1 MGRAFE
7 YRKAAKMK
15 RWAGMAKAF
24 TKVGREI
31 NIAIKEGGADPDY
44 NPRLRLA
51 INNAKAVNM
60 PKANIE
66 AAIKRATDKDTSNY
80 EEVTFEGYGPHGVA
94 IFVEATS
101 DNNNRTVA
109 SIRHAFSKYGGSLGT
124 NGSVDYMFER
134 KGQFIIKEANF
145 SGDLEELE
153 LELIDYGLD
162 SIERETDEDEPE
174 NNTINLYTGFE
185 DFATL
190 RDELEKRGIEVA
202 KAELVRLP
210 THTKQLSDDEVEDVV
225 KLIDKL
231 EEDDDVANVF
241 HTMDESE

>member
-80 EEVTFEGYGPHGVA
+80 DEVTFEGYGPHGIAV
-94 IFVEATS
+94 FVEATS

-109 SIRHAFSKYGGSLGT
+109 SIRHAFSKYGGNLGT

-134 KGQFIIKEANF
+134 KGQFIIKQENF
-145 SGDLEELE
+145 DGDLEELE
-153 LELIDYGLD
+153 LELIDAGLE
-162 SIERETDEDEPE
+162 SIEVEEDE
-174 NNTINLYTGFE
+174 ISLYTEFE
-185 DFATL
+185 DFGAL
-190 RDELEKRGIEVA
+190 RDELEKRKIEVA
-202 KAELVRLP
+202 KAELIRIP
-210 THTKQLSDDEVEDVV
+210 THTKKLTDAEVDEV
-225 KLIDKL
+225 LILIEKL
-231 EEDDDVANVF
+231 EEDDDVSNVF
-241 HTMDESE
+241 HTMDDSE

>member
-1 MGRAFE
+1 
-7 YRKAAKMK
+7 MK

-31 NIAIKEGGADPDY
+31 NIAIKEGGPDPDY

-51 INNAKAVNM
+51 MNNAKAVNM
-60 PKANIE
+60 PKANID
-66 AAIKRATDKDTSNY
+66 AAIKRATDKDTSAY
-80 EEVTFEGYGPHGVA
+80 EEVTFEGYGPHGIAV
-94 IFVEATS
+94 FVEATS

-134 KGQFIIKEANF
+134 KGQFIVKEENF
-145 SGDLEELE
+145 DGDLEELE
-153 LELIDYGLD
+153 LELIDFGLD
-162 SIERETDEDEPE
+162 SIEKEEDE
-174 NNTINLYTGFE
+174 INLYTAFE

-190 RDELEKRGIEVA
+190 RDELEKRKIEVA
-202 KAELVRLP
+202 KAELIRIP
-210 THTKQLSDDEVEDVV
+210 THTKKLTDDEVDEVV
-225 KLIDKL
+225 TLIEKL

>member
-31 NIAIKEGGADPDY
+31 NIAIKEGGPDPDY

-80 EEVTFEGYGPHGVA
+80 EEVTFEGYGPHGIAV
-94 IFVEATS
+94 FVEATS

-109 SIRHAFSKYGGSLGT
+109 SIRHAFSKYGGSLGV

-134 KGQFIIKEANF
+134 KGQFIVKAENF
-145 SGDLEELE
+145 TGDLEELE
-153 LELIDYGLD
+153 LELIDAGLER
-162 SIERETDEDEPE
+162 IEVEDDE
-174 NNTINLYTGFE
+174 INFYTAFE
-185 DFATL
+185 DFGTFSTEMEN
-190 RDELEKRGIEVA
+190 RKIEVS
-202 KAELVRLP
+202 KAELIRIP
-210 THTKQLSDDEVEDVV
+210 THTKKLTDSEVDDVV
-225 KLIDKL
+225 TLIEKL

>member
-24 TKVGREI
+24 TKAGREI
-31 NIAIKEGGADPDY
+31 NIAIKEGGPDPDY

-51 INNAKAVNM
+51 IANAKAVNM
-60 PKANIE
+60 PKTNIE

-94 IFVEATS
+94 VFVEATT

-109 SIRHAFSKYGGSLGT
+109 SIRHAFSKYGGSLGV

-134 KGQFIIKEANF
+134 KGQFIVKNE
-145 SGDLEELE
+145 DLEGKDVEELE
-153 LELIDYGLD
+153 LELIDAGLD
-162 SIERETDEDEPE
+162 RIERDEDE
-174 NNTINLYTGFE
+174 TIFYTSFE
-185 DFATL
+185 DFVKFGP
-190 RDELEKRGIEVA
+190 ELEKLEVKA
-202 KAELVRLP
+202 SKAELVRLP
-210 THTKQLSDDEVEDVV
+210 THTKKLNDDEVEDVV
-225 KLIDKL
+225 TLIEKL
-231 EEDDDVANVF
+231 EEDDDVASVF

>member
-60 PKANIE
+60 PKANVD
-66 AAIKRATDKDTSNY
+66 AAIKRATDKDTSAY
-80 EEVTFEGYGPHGVA
+80 EEVTFEGYGPHGIAV
-94 IFVEATS
+94 FVEATT

-109 SIRHAFSKYGGSLGT
+109 SIRHAFSKYGGQMGT
-124 NGSVDYMFER
+124 SGSVDYMFNR
-134 KGQFIIKEANF
+134 RGQFIVKQE
-145 SGDLEELE
+145 DLEGKDIEELE
-153 LELIDYGLD
+153 LELIDVGLD
-162 SIERETDEDEPE
+162 RIETDEDE
-174 NNTINLYTGFE
+174 TIFYTSFE
-185 DFATL
+185 DFAGFGP
-190 RDELEKRGIEVA
+190 ELEKLDVKVS

-210 THTKQLSDDEVEDVV
+210 THTKKLTDEEVEDVY
-225 KLIDKL
+225 KLIEKL
-231 EEDDDVANVF
+231 EEDDDVASVF
-241 HTMDESE
+241 HTLDESE

>member
-1 MGRAFE
+1 
-7 YRKAAKMK
+7 MK

-31 NIAIKEGGADPDY
+31 NIAIKEGGPDPDY

-94 IFVEATS
+94 VFVEATS

-109 SIRHAFSKYGGSLGT
+109 SMRHAFSKYGGSLGV

-134 KGQFIIKEANF
+134 KGQFIIKAEDLE
-145 SGDLEELE
+145 GDLEEME
-153 LELIDYGLD
+153 FELIDSGLD
-162 SIERETDEDEPE
+162 SIEVDDDE
-174 NNTINLYTGFE
+174 INFYTAFE

-190 RDELEKRGIEVA
+190 RDELEKREIKVS

-210 THTKQLSDDEVEDVV
+210 THTKKLTDDEVEDVLV
-225 KLIDKL
+225 LIEKL
-231 EEDDDVANVF
+231 EEDDDVSNVF
-241 HTMDESE
+241 HTMDVSE

>member
-31 NIAIKEGGADPDY
+31 NIAIKEGGPDPDY

-51 INNAKAVNM
+51 MNNAKAVNM

-66 AAIKRATDKDTSNY
+66 AAIKRATDKDTSAY

-94 IFVEATS
+94 VFIEATS

-109 SIRHAFSKYGGSLGT
+109 SIRHAFSKYGGNMGT

-134 KGQFIIKEANF
+134 KGQFIVKQEDLE
-145 SGDLEELE
+145 GKDLEELE
-153 LELIDYGLD
+153 FELIDAGL
-162 SIERETDEDEPE
+162 SRIEQDGEEVTF
-174 NNTINLYTGFE
+174 YTSFE
-185 DFATL
+185 DFAGFGP
-190 RDELEKRGIEVA
+190 EMEKQGIQVS

-210 THTKQLSDDEVEDVV
+210 THTKKLTDDQVEEV
-225 KLIDKL
+225 LILIEKL

>member
-31 NIAIKEGGADPDY
+31 NIAIKEGGPDPDY

-80 EEVTFEGYGPHGVA
+80 DEVTFEGYGPHGIAV
-94 IFVEATS
+94 FVEATS

-109 SIRHAFSKYGGSLGT
+109 SMRHAFSKYGGSLGV

-134 KGQFIIKEANF
+134 KGQFIIKAEDLE
-145 SGDLEELE
+145 GDLEEME
-153 LELIDYGLD
+153 FELIDSGLD
-162 SIERETDEDEPE
+162 SIEVDDDE
-174 NNTINLYTGFE
+174 INFYTAFE

-190 RDELEKRGIEVA
+190 RDELEKREIKVS

-210 THTKQLSDDEVEDVV
+210 THTKKLTDDEVEDVLV
-225 KLIDKL
+225 LIEKL
-231 EEDDDVANVF
+231 EEDDDVSNVF
-241 HTMDESE
+241 HTMDVSE

>member
-31 NIAIKEGGADPDY
+31 NIAIKEGGHDPDY

-51 INNAKAVNM
+51 MNNAKAVNM
-60 PKANIE
+60 PKANID
-66 AAIKRATDKDTSNY
+66 AAIKRATDKDTSAY

-94 IFVEATS
+94 VFVEATS

-124 NGSVDYMFER
+124 TGSVDYMFER
-134 KGQFIIKEANF
+134 KGQFIVKQEDLE
-145 SGDLEELE
+145 GKDLEELE
-153 LELIDYGLD
+153 FELIDAGLSRMEQD
-162 SIERETDEDEPE
+162 DDEV
-174 NNTINLYTGFE
+174 TFYTSFA
-185 DFATL
+185 DFAGFGP
-190 RDELEKRGIEVA
+190 EMEKQGIQVS

-210 THTKQLSDDEVEDVV
+210 THTKNLTDEQVEEVV
-225 KLIDKL
+225 ILIEKL

>member
-1 MGRAFE
+1 
-7 YRKAAKMK
+7 
-15 RWAGMAKAF
+15 MAKAF

-31 NIAIKEGGADPDY
+31 NIAIREGGPDPDY

-60 PKANIE
+60 PKANVD

-80 EEVTFEGYGPHGVA
+80 DEVTFEGYGPHGVA

-109 SIRHAFSKYGGSLGT
+109 SIRHAFSKYGGNLGT

-134 KGQFIIKEANF
+134 KGQFIVKNEDLE
-145 SGDLEELE
+145 GKDLEELE
-153 LELIDYGLD
+153 LELIDLGLD
-162 SIERETDEDEPE
+162 SIEPDDEET
-174 NNTINLYTGFE
+174 IFYTSFE
-185 DFATL
+185 DFAGFGP
-190 RDELEKRGIEVA
+190 EMEKLGITIS

-210 THTKQLSDDEVEDVV
+210 THTKQLSDEEVEEVV
-225 KLIDKL
+225 ILIDKL
-231 EEDDDVANVF
+231 EEDDDVTSVF

>member
-31 NIAIKEGGADPDY
+31 NIAIKEGGPDPDY

-51 INNAKAVNM
+51 MNNAKAVNM
-60 PKANIE
+60 PKANID
-66 AAIKRATDKDTSNY
+66 AAIKRATDKDTSAY
-80 EEVTFEGYGPHGVA
+80 EEVTFEGYGPHGIAV
-94 IFVEATS
+94 FVEATS

-124 NGSVDYMFER
+124 NGSVDYMFEH
-134 KGQFIIKEANF
+134 KGQFIIKEDNF
-145 SGDLEELE
+145 EGDIEELE
-153 LELIDYGLD
+153 FELIDFGLD
-162 SIERETDEDEPE
+162 SIEKEEDE
-174 NNTINLYTGFE
+174 INLYTAFE

-190 RDELEKRGIEVA
+190 RDELENRKLEVA
-202 KAELVRLP
+202 KAELIRIP
-210 THTKQLSDDEVEDVV
+210 THTKKLTDSEVEDV
-225 KLIDKL
+225 LILIEKL

-241 HTMDESE
+241 HTMDDSE

>member
-31 NIAIKEGGADPDY
+31 NIAIKEGGPDPDY

-51 INNAKAVNM
+51 INNAKSVNM

-80 EEVTFEGYGPHGVA
+80 EEVTFEGYGPHGIA

-109 SIRHAFSKYGGSLGT
+109 SIRHAFSKYGGSMGT

-134 KGQFIIKEANF
+134 KGQFIVKQEAF
-145 SGDLEELE
+145 EGDLEELE
-153 LELIDYGLD
+153 LELIDFGLD
-162 SIERETDEDEPE
+162 SIETEDEE
-174 NNTINLYTGFE
+174 INLYTAFE

-190 RDELEKRGIEVA
+190 RDELEKRKIAVA
-202 KAELVRLP
+202 KAELIRLP
-210 THTKQLSDDEVEDVV
+210 THTKKLTDDQVDEVVA
-225 KLIDKL
+225 LIEKL
-231 EEDDDVANVF
+231 EEDDDVSNVF

>member
-31 NIAIKEGGADPDY
+31 NIAIKEGGPDPDY

-51 INNAKAVNM
+51 MNNAKAVNM
-60 PKANIE
+60 PKANID
-66 AAIKRATDKDTSNY
+66 AAIKRATDKDTSAY
-80 EEVTFEGYGPHGVA
+80 EEVTFEGYGPHGIAV
-94 IFVEATS
+94 FVEATS

-109 SIRHAFSKYGGSLGT
+109 SIRHAFSKYGGSLGV

-134 KGQFIIKEANF
+134 KGQFIVKEETF
-145 SGDLEELE
+145 DGDLEELE
-153 LELIDYGLD
+153 LELIDFGLQ
-162 SIERETDEDEPE
+162 SIEKEDDE
-174 NNTINLYTGFE
+174 INFYTAFE
-185 DFATL
+185 DFGTL
-190 RDELEKRGIEVA
+190 RDELERRKIDIA
-202 KAELVRLP
+202 KAELIRVP
-210 THTKQLSDDEVEDVV
+210 THTKKLTDAEVDEV
-225 KLIDKL
+225 LILIEKL

-241 HTMDESE
+241 HTMDDSE

>member
-60 PKANIE
+60 PKANVD
-66 AAIKRATDKDTSNY
+66 AAIKRATDKDTSAY

-94 IFVEATS
+94 VFVEATT

-109 SIRHAFSKYGGSLGT
+109 SIRHAFSKYGGNMGT
-124 NGSVDYMFER
+124 NGSVDYMFNR
-134 KGQFIIKEANF
+134 RGQFIVKAE
-145 SGDLEELE
+145 DLKGRDIEELE
-153 LELIDYGLD
+153 LELIDAGLD
-162 SIERETDEDEPE
+162 RIEREDDEVSFF
-174 NNTINLYTGFE
+174 TSFE
-185 DFATL
+185 DFAGFGPAM
-190 RDELEKRGIEVA
+190 EKLDINVS

-210 THTKQLSDDEVEDVV
+210 THTKKLDDSEVEEVLV
-225 KLIDKL
+225 LIEKL

>member
-31 NIAIKEGGADPDY
+31 NIAIKEGGPDPDY

-51 INNAKAVNM
+51 MNNAKAVNM
-60 PKANIE
+60 PKANID
-66 AAIKRATDKDTSNY
+66 AAIKRATDKDTSAY
-80 EEVTFEGYGPHGVA
+80 EEVTFEGYGPHGIAV
-94 IFVEATS
+94 FVEATS

-124 NGSVDYMFER
+124 NGSVDYMFVR
-134 KGQFIIKEANF
+134 KGQFIVKEENF
-145 SGDLEELE
+145 DGDLEELE
-153 LELIDYGLD
+153 FELIDFGLD
-162 SIERETDEDEPE
+162 SIEKEEDE
-174 NNTINLYTGFE
+174 INLYTAFE

-190 RDELEKRGIEVA
+190 RDELEKRKMEVA
-202 KAELVRLP
+202 KAELIRIP
-210 THTKQLSDDEVEDVV
+210 RSRRRTRFNRKTGRR
-225 KLIDKL
+225 
-231 EEDDDVANVF
+231 
-241 HTMDESE
+241 

>member
-1 MGRAFE
+1 
-7 YRKAAKMK
+7 MK

-31 NIAIKEGGADPDY
+31 NIAIKEGGPDPDY

-80 EEVTFEGYGPHGVA
+80 DEVTFEGYGPYGIA

-109 SIRHAFSKYGGSLGT
+109 SIRHAFSKYGGTMGT
-124 NGSVDYMFER
+124 TGSVDYMFER
-134 KGQFIIKEANF
+134 KGQFIVKNEDLE
-145 SGDLEELE
+145 GKDLEELE
-153 LELIDYGLD
+153 LELIDLGLAG
-162 SIERETDEDEPE
+162 IEPDDEETIF
-174 NNTINLYTGFE
+174 TTSFE
-185 DFATL
+185 DFAGFGPAM
-190 RDELEKRGIEVA
+190 EQQGITVS
-202 KAELVRLP
+202 KAELVRIP
-210 THTKQLSDDEVEDVV
+210 THTKKLSDDEVEEVY
-225 KLIDKL
+225 KLLEKL

-241 HTMDESE
+241 HTMDENE

>member
-31 NIAIKEGGADPDY
+31 NIAIKEGGPDPDY

-51 INNAKAVNM
+51 MNNAKAVNM
-60 PKANIE
+60 PKSNID
-66 AAIKRATDKDTSNY
+66 AAIKRATDKDTSAY
-80 EEVTFEGYGPHGVA
+80 EEVTFEGYGPHGIAVF
-94 IFVEATS
+94 IEATS

-109 SIRHAFSKYGGSLGT
+109 SIRHAFSKYGGNMGT
-124 NGSVDYMFER
+124 NGSVDYMFDR
-134 KGQFIIKEANF
+134 KGQFIVKREDLE
-145 SGDLEELE
+145 GRDLEELE
-153 LELIDYGLD
+153 LELIDAGL
-162 SIERETDEDEPE
+162 SRIELDDDEI
-174 NNTINLYTGFE
+174 TFYTSFE
-185 DFATL
+185 DFAGFGP
-190 RDELEKRGIEVA
+190 EMEKQNINVS

-210 THTKQLSDDEVEDVV
+210 THTKKLTDDQVEEVLV
-225 KLIDKL
+225 LIEKL

>member
-31 NIAIKEGGADPDY
+31 NIAIKDGGPDPDY

-80 EEVTFEGYGPHGVA
+80 EEVTFEGYGPHGIAV
-94 IFVEATS
+94 FVEATS

-109 SIRHAFSKYGGSLGT
+109 SIRHIFSKYGGSMGV

-134 KGQFIIKEANF
+134 RGQFIVKQENLDA
-145 SGDLEELE
+145 DLEELE
-153 LELIDYGLD
+153 LDLIDAGL
-162 SIERETDEDEPE
+162 ERMEVEDDEV
-174 NNTINLYTGFE
+174 NFYTAFE
-185 DFATL
+185 EFGNFSA
-190 RDELEKRGIEVA
+190 EMEKRGIEVS
-202 KAELVRLP
+202 KAELIRIP
-210 THTKQLSDDEVEDVV
+210 THTKKLTDSEADD
-225 KLIDKL
+225 LIVLIEKL

>member
-31 NIAIKEGGADPDY
+31 NIAIKEGGPDPDY

-51 INNAKAVNM
+51 MNNAKAVNM
-60 PKANIE
+60 PKANID
-66 AAIKRATDKDTSNY
+66 AAIKRATDKDTSAY

-94 IFVEATS
+94 VFVEATS

-134 KGQFIIKEANF
+134 KGQFIVKEENF
-145 SGDLEELE
+145 DGDLEELE
-153 LELIDYGLD
+153 LELIDFGLD
-162 SIERETDEDEPE
+162 SIEKDEDE
-174 NNTINLYTGFE
+174 INLYTAFE

-190 RDELEKRGIEVA
+190 RDELEKRKMEVA
-202 KAELVRLP
+202 KAELIRIP
-210 THTKQLSDDEVEDVV
+210 THTKKLSDSEVDDVLV
-225 KLIDKL
+225 LIEKL

-241 HTMDESE
+241 HTMDDSE

>member
-60 PKANIE
+60 PKANVD
-66 AAIKRATDKDTSNY
+66 AAIKRATDKDTSAY
-80 EEVTFEGYGPHGVA
+80 EEVTFEGYGPNGVA

-109 SIRHAFSKYGGSLGT
+109 NLRHIFSKYGGSLGV

-134 KGQFIIKEANF
+134 KGQFIVKEENF
-145 SGDLEELE
+145 TGDLEELE
-153 LELIDYGLD
+153 LELIDFGLD
-162 SIERETDEDEPE
+162 SIEKEDDE
-174 NNTINLYTGFE
+174 ISFYTAYE

-190 RDELEKRGIEVA
+190 RDELEKRKIEVA
-202 KAELVRLP
+202 KAELIRIP
-210 THTKQLSDDEVEDVV
+210 THTKKLTDDEVDAVV
-225 KLIDKL
+225 TLIDKL

>member
-31 NIAIKEGGADPDY
+31 NIAIKEGGTDPDY

-60 PKANIE
+60 PKANVD
-66 AAIKRATDKDTSNY
+66 AAIKRATDKDTSAY
-80 EEVTFEGYGPHGVA
+80 EEVTFEGYAPHGVA
-94 IFVEATS
+94 VFIEATS

-109 SIRHAFSKYGGSLGT
+109 NIRHVFSKYGGSMGT

-134 KGQFIIKEANF
+134 KGQFIVKEEGF
-145 SGDLEELE
+145 IGDLEELE
-153 LELIDYGLD
+153 FELIDFGLD
-162 SIERETDEDEPE
+162 SIEQEDGE
-174 NNTINLYTGFE
+174 IIFYSSFE

-190 RDELEKRGIEVA
+190 RDALEEKKIEVA
-202 KAELVRLP
+202 KAELIRIP
-210 THTKQLSDDEVEDVV
+210 THTKKLTDNQVEDV
-225 KLIDKL
+225 LTLLDKL

>member
-31 NIAIKEGGADPDY
+31 NIAIKEGGPDPDY

-51 INNAKAVNM
+51 MNNAKAVNM
-60 PKANIE
+60 PKSNIE
-66 AAIKRATDKDTSNY
+66 AAIKRATDKDTSAY
-80 EEVTFEGYGPHGVA
+80 EEVTFEGYGPHGIAV
-94 IFVEATS
+94 FVEATT

-109 SIRHAFSKYGGSLGT
+109 SIRHAFSKYGGNLGT

-134 KGQFIIKEANF
+134 KGQFIVKSE
-145 SGDLEELE
+145 DLEGKDIEELE
-153 LELIDYGLD
+153 LELIDAGLD
-162 SIERETDEDEPE
+162 SIEQDDDEVSF
-174 NNTINLYTGFE
+174 YTSFE
-185 DFATL
+185 DFAGFGPAM
-190 RDELEKRGIEVA
+190 EKLEITVS
-202 KAELVRLP
+202 KAELVRIP
-210 THTKQLSDDEVEDVV
+210 THTKKLSDSEVEEVLA
-225 KLIDKL
+225 LIEKL
-231 EEDDDVANVF
+231 EEDDDVASVF

>member
-94 IFVEATS
+94 VFVEATS

-109 SIRHAFSKYGGSLGT
+109 SIRHIFSKYGGSMGT

-134 KGQFIIKEANF
+134 KGQFIVKEENF
-145 SGDLEELE
+145 DGDLEELE
-153 LELIDYGLD
+153 FELIDFGLD
-162 SIERETDEDEPE
+162 SIEKEDDE
-174 NNTINLYTGFE
+174 INIYSSYE

-190 RDELEKRGIEVA
+190 RDALEERKIDVA
-202 KAELVRLP
+202 KAELIRIP
-210 THTKQLSDDEVEDVV
+210 THTKQLTDDEVDAVV
-225 KLIDKL
+225 TLIEKL